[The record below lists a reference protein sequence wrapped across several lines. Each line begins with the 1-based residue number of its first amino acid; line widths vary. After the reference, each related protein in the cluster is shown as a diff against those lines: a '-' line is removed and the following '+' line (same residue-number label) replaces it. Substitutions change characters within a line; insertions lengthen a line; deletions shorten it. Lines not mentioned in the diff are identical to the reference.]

1 MKKRFNVEE
10 IKQMT
15 EGFYWYNTEK
25 LKTQNGV
32 VQVLKGSTEDHTR
45 IKFPY
50 PHDNVRHNDAWIELY
65 PDLVLLGPIYHPTF
79 KELP

>member
-10 IKQMT
+10 IKQMA
-15 EGFYWYNTEK
+15 EGFYWTSTT
-25 LKTQNGV
+25 KTIPPVGV

-45 IKFPY
+45 IKFKY
-50 PHDNVRHNDAWIELY
+50 PQDCTRHNDAWLSLY
-65 PDLVLLGPIYHPTF
+65 PDLVFFGPLFPPNF